1 MRYCPGN
8 DRASGV
14 EFPFR
19 CHLST
24 AITAVADA
32 TAAAVATA
40 VVADCFFQFRELEM
54 LRWQSQA
61 QLRSHLKYARR
72 HDQ

>member
-1 MRYCPGN
+1 MQYCPGN

-24 AITAVADA
+24 AVAAVVA
-32 TAAAVATA
+32 TAAVA
-40 VVADCFFQFRELEM
+40 ADCFFQQIRDASL
-54 LRWQSQA
+54 A
-61 QLRSHLKYARR
+61 VADADALRSHLKYARN
-72 HDQ
+72 Q

>member
-8 DRASGV
+8 DRASGA

-24 AITAVADA
+24 TI
-32 TAAAVATA
+32 AAVAAASAA
-40 VVADCFFQFRELEM
+40 VAADCFFRIRDASLAVVHAVTIAFKIC
-54 LRWQSQA
+54 A
-61 QLRSHLKYARR
+61 
-72 HDQ
+72 